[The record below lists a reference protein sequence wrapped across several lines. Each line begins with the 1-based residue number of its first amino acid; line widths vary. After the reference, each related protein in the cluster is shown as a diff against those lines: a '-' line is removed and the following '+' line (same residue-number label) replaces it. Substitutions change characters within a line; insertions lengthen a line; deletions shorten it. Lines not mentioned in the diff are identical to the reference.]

1 MSTRREVIFSTLL
14 PLIGSLGS
22 RSSFATAPIDAVIA
36 IEKQIATRRISG
48 KPVSA
53 TWLANSM
60 RSNLDPIGQRIAVF
74 ELVRRVPYRLTAW
87 TGDPDSLFNAEKGDC
102 RHKAAAGRR
111 LLNELGFQAR
121 QIVVVFDW
129 ANLPIPPD
137 ILNLLPDTKSFH
149 DSVEVRVDGRW
160 VVMDPTWDPALKAA
174 GFPIMTSWGGVG
186 PTLEVTAARNPIV
199 RFENLPKNVDLYEY
213 FQIGRP
219 QRKRTQLFNRAFNA
233 WLDRV
238 RTAQT

>member
-149 DSVEVRVDGRW
+149 DLCRGQSRW
-160 VVMDPTWDPALKAA
+160 SLGSHGSD
-174 GFPIMTSWGGVG
+174 VG
-186 PTLEVTAARNPIV
+186 PGSEGCG
-199 RFENLPKNVDLYEY
+199 LPDHDEL
-213 FQIGRP
+213 GRRRP
-219 QRKRTQLFNRAFNA
+219 HSRGHRRKEP
-233 WLDRV
+233 DRSV
-238 RTAQT
+238 